1 MSDRTFFLGEDQ
13 RIFRESLARFFEANW
28 SLAQHRRLADG
39 EPGFSRDAWTK
50 LAELGALGAFLPE
63 RADGAGGGGL
73 ELMTAMEA
81 LGRALFISPYLWTV
95 VLASS
100 LLSAVGKKGDAL
112 LADIAAGKAI
122 IGVALIE
129 PRSRYDLNHVETR
142 ARRDGAGYLLSGK
155 KRGVLYAGA
164 ADVVVVPA
172 RTSGEARD
180 HDGISLFLVRTKTPG
195 LALHSFATAD
205 GGRAA
210 DLELNDVRL
219 ADDALLGEVGKGLPL
234 LERAVDL
241 AIVAQAA
248 EAVGCM
254 RHLLDST
261 VSYAKTREQ
270 FGAKIGSFQALQ
282 HRMVDMFAA
291 TELATSHVQ
300 SVLSRISGPDDA
312 LDPRDAIMVKLQVDK
327 AARLVGQEAIQIH
340 GGMGM
345 TDDLDVGHYVKRL
358 TMMALTFADRD
369 KLQERYRALQL
380 LSRDQH
386 RS

>member
-13 RIFRESLARFFEANW
+13 RIFRESLNRFFDENW
-28 SLAQHRRLADG
+28 SLARHRRLAEG
-39 EPGFSRDAWTK
+39 EPGYSREAWAK
-50 LAELGALGAFLPE
+50 LAALGALGAFLPE
-63 RADGAGGGGL
+63 RAGGAGGGGP

-81 LGRALFISPYLWTV
+81 VGRALFTSPYLWTV
-95 VLASS
+95 ALASP
-100 LLSAVGKKGDAL
+100 LLAAAGKKCDAL
-112 LADIAAGKAI
+112 LTDIAAGKAT
-122 IGVALIE
+122 VAIALTE
-129 PRSRYDLNHVETR
+129 PRGRYDLNHVETR
-142 ARRDGAGYLLSGK
+142 ARREGPGYVLSGT
-155 KRGVLYAGA
+155 KRAVSYAGA
-164 ADVVVVPA
+164 ADVIVVPA

-180 HDGISLFLVRTKTPG
+180 HDGISLFLVPAKAAG
-195 LALHSFATAD
+195 LALKSFATAD

-210 DLELNDVRL
+210 DLDMHEVKL
-219 ADDALLGEVGKGLPL
+219 ADDALFGEAGRGLPL
-234 LERAVDL
+234 LRRAVDL
-241 AIVAQAA
+241 GILAQAA

-300 SVLSRISGPDDA
+300 SVLSRISGPEDA
-312 LDPRDAIMVKLQVDK
+312 IDPRDAITVKLQVDK

-380 LSRDQH
+380 SPRDQYQP
-386 RS
+386 